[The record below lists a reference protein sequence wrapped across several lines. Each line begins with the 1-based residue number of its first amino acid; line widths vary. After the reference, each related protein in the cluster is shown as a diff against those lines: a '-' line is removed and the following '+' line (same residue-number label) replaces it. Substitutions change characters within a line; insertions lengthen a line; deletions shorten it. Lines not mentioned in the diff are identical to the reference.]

1 METTIP
7 FSDTIIQDMITDS
20 IEKVFSTMLMTK
32 INFKRAIPFPLTPK
46 APPLKPI
53 NTTEPLIASSVG
65 FIGNING
72 VVFLYL
78 EENLSIQLTAS
89 LLGSSYEE
97 VDRNDH
103 DAINDALGE
112 LTNMI
117 VGTFKNKLCDMG
129 YNCRLTIPSILR
141 GNDFSIESR
150 PNSPVI
156 RRCYEFE
163 AFNKPYVADLLIK
176 PVE

>member
-103 DAINDALGE
+103 AEATAEDQQDVQSGQFPVAHHSVFPLK
-112 LTNMI
+112 I
-117 VGTFKNKLCDMG
+117 VSLKSRCPFSTS
-129 YNCRLTIPSILR
+129 SIQRRTSLR
-141 GNDFSIESR
+141 SVRAGSDPGAATR
-150 PNSPVI
+150 
-156 RRCYEFE
+156 
-163 AFNKPYVADLLIK
+163 
-176 PVE
+176 